1 MFLIYN
7 KYRSYLPIVKFGK
20 YIVIMAN
27 ITFIFGVIYIRAT
40 KLCVSWMELKVQV
53 VMLHLNL
60 KIAHYLCQK
69 RSTSYYAPNLLSLYL
84 LNWFMLLACLGYIF
98 RVNLLVGN
106 ANDDACKL
114 YLSRTSDFVDGVW
127 VVIVRPY
134 NALYSIIYL
143 EKTEALLKL
152 WHEA

>member
-1 MFLIYN
+1 MGIY
-7 KYRSYLPIVKFGK
+7 K

-114 YLSRTSDFVDGVW
+114 YISHTSDFVDGVW

-143 EKTEALLKL
+143 EKMKHCLNFDTKRKTFCKF
-152 WHEA
+152 